1 MDFAKIL
8 PLAVVMVAGP
18 QILSAI
24 FLATSER
31 WRANSFAFVAGAA
44 ISISVVVT
52 AAYFVSGG
60 GSDRE
65 SSSDTLDIVVLV
77 LLLLAAAHVYWTR
90 AESTPPKWM
99 GKLQAAT
106 PGTAFKLGL
115 LLLGLFPTDILT
127 SFAVGG
133 YLANHS
139 DELWQALPFIGLTL
153 LILAIP
159 SLIVI
164 LLGERGETL
173 LPKLRDWMN
182 ENSWIVSEFVIVLFI
197 GLVAND
203 IWG

>member
-8 PLAVVMVAGP
+8 PLAFVMIAGP

-44 ISISVVVT
+44 ISISVFVT
-52 AAYFVSGG
+52 AAYLVTGG
-60 GSDRE
+60 GSDGGP
-65 SSSDTLDIVVLV
+65 SGDTLDIVVLV
-77 LLLLAAAHVYWTR
+77 LLLLAAAHVYRTR
-90 AESTPPKWM
+90 AEATPPKWM
-99 GKLQAAT
+99 GKLQTAT
-106 PGTAFKLGL
+106 PGLSFKLGL
-115 LLLGLFPTDILT
+115 LLLGVFPTDILT
-127 SFAVGG
+127 SFAVGS
-133 YLANHS
+133 YLANHG
-139 DELWQALPFIGLTL
+139 DDLWQALPFIGLTL

-164 LLGERGETL
+164 SLGERGETL
-173 LPKLRDWMN
+173 LPKVRDWMN
-182 ENSWIVSEFVIVLFI
+182 DNSWIVSEIVIFLFI

>member
-8 PLAVVMVAGP
+8 PLAIVMIAGP
-18 QILSAI
+18 QVLSAI

-44 ISISVVVT
+44 ISISAVVT

-77 LLLLAAAHVYWTR
+77 LLLLAAVHVYWTR

-99 GKLQAAT
+99 GKLQSAT

-139 DELWQALPFIGLTL
+139 DDLWQALPFIGLTL
-153 LILAIP
+153 LILATP

-164 LLGERGETL
+164 LLGERGQTL

-182 ENSWIVSEFVIVLFI
+182 DNSWIVSEFVIVLFI